1 MILDVIFAAVLLIAV
16 WIGVKRGFIRSVI
29 GFISLLL
36 SIVVASCFYQRFLD
50 IMQTV
55 PLLRQIQE
63 QLTAAIAQAVVP
75 MLSDNTEQLPSFILR
90 FLPQE
95 AILNGVTD
103 ISAWIAG
110 SLTQVLLFLAFTVLL
125 HIVIRLLAQIL
136 LALTHLPVI
145 RQCNRLLGGG
155 FGAVTGILLCYL
167 LAAVIAVI
175 SMNPAYTW
183 LSDELSRSVVCNYFY
198 THNLIINLVLGIQ

>member
-1 MILDVIFAAVLLIAV
+1 MILDVIFAAVLFIAV
-16 WIGVKRGFIRSVI
+16 WIGIKRGFIRSVI

-36 SIVVASCFYQRFLD
+36 SIVVASCFYQHFLGF
-50 IMQTV
+50 MQTV

-63 QLTAAIAQAVVP
+63 QLTTAIVP

-95 AILNGVTD
+95 AIMNGVTD
-103 ISAWIAG
+103 ISAWIAA
-110 SLTQVLLFLAFTVLL
+110 SLTQVLLFLIFTVLL
-125 HIVIRLLAQIL
+125 HIVIRLLAQVL

-198 THNLIINLVLGIQ
+198 THNLIINLVLGLQ